1 MGDEQWIETKTSSV
15 VDTIFK
21 QLMAFGLQLNKKK
34 LTLFIDAVKPYY
46 KDLPYHNFRHVYHVA
61 LTSIHMLKVYKS
73 RYRHIDGKRF
83 CPIMYAAFKDY
94 VFVIVF
100 AAFCHDI
107 GHNGIPND
115 PNTRASLELGLNDFD
130 YEHQFIV
137 SGSSTN
143 ENNHATIALAL
154 FDKHAYCIHY
164 LNNKNEEFNKR
175 LLHNMII
182 GTDIGIHSTI
192 HENIAL
198 NLKVTQ
204 CSSIHITSPIHFA
217 MLILKCADVGHF
229 VCEPSTHMYWAF
241 KLREEQ
247 ELAQGE
253 SSEKNQ
259 DTPNSEKSFP
269 INSFE
274 MSTFSTETLSFANLF
289 VFPLFKTFNDS
300 IGIPYSIGTM
310 CWTTFSDQRNYI
322 DELSLNPEI
331 VDTKRGMTEEHKS
344 VCICMI
350 DIVNFTQW
358 CGEDTPRNVFHV
370 MSKYNALVLD
380 LLNQY
385 DDIEKI
391 EMVGDSMMILGGLR
405 NVHPKKETMEN
416 MLLFA
421 RDLINNIPCIQRIF
435 RDPRISLRIGIHVGD
450 ILIGVVTEPT
460 RIQVYGNSICVASRL
475 EQSSSPGAIMVSESF
490 LDNIVI
496 PDNMS
501 ISKPVMIRFKGVEKP
516 MKCVKINVITFTLQT
531 LENKLKASQ
540 VSRLRTV

>member
-46 KDLPYHNFRHVYHVA
+46 KELPYHNFRHVYHVA

-73 RYRHIDGKRF
+73 RHVDGKRF

-115 PNTRASLELGLNDFD
+115 PNTRASLELGSNDFD

-137 SGSSTN
+137 SESSTN
-143 ENNHATIALAL
+143 ENIHATLALAL
-154 FDKHAYCIHY
+154 FDKHAYCIY
-164 LNNKNEEFNKR
+164 SLNKKNEEYNKR

-182 GTDIGIHSTI
+182 ATDIGIHSTI
-192 HENIAL
+192 HENIAQKL
-198 NLKVTQ
+198 SRWCTQ
-204 CSSIHITSPIHFA
+204 CSRIHITTPIHFA

-229 VCEPSTHMYWAF
+229 VCKPSTHMYWAF

-247 ELAQGE
+247 ELVQGE

-421 RDLINNIPCIQRIF
+421 RKLINNIPCIQRIF

-501 ISKPVMIRFKGVEKP
+501 ISKPVMIRFKGVENP
-516 MKCVKINVITFTLQT
+516 MKCVKINVFTSLQT
-531 LENKLKASQ
+531 LEKNLRI
-540 VSRLRTV
+540 VSSTI